1 MESDKGGKLILCQKL
16 REKAYRVEGM
26 ESEEGEDRSYE
37 NEETMHGDTQ
47 DRIGGW
53 TGVRP

>member
-1 MESDKGGKLILCQKL
+1 
-16 REKAYRVEGM
+16 M
-26 ESEEGEDRSYE
+26 ESEEGEDRSYG

-47 DRIGGW
+47 DRIDGW